1 MLLFGP
7 GTKARLNPGNWSI
20 SCLDGNVYSVTI
32 DPDAQGS
39 VCTRSEEHTSELQ
52 SLTNLVCRLLLASPT
67 TESYTLSLHD
77 ALPILDRAKHLA
89 FWTSILKNRKQA
101 CDAVVRTRYQGK
113 TESG

>member
-39 VCTRSEEHTSELQ
+39 VCTGNAFARSAE
-52 SLTNLVCRLLLASPT
+52 
-67 TESYTLSLHD
+67 
-77 ALPILDRAKHLA
+77 
-89 FWTSILKNRKQA
+89 
-101 CDAVVRTRYQGK
+101 
-113 TESG
+113 